1 MPYVTEHMHGHPARG
16 QWPTTLETMAAQMA
30 DQSEATEKETKNAR
44 RVTKIVSW
52 SALAL
57 AAAAAALNFL

>member
-1 MPYVTEHMHGHPARG
+1 
-16 QWPTTLETMAAQMA
+16 MAAQMA

>member
-1 MPYVTEHMHGHPARG
+1 LPDTLAQAERG
-16 QWPTTLETMAAQMA
+16 AAALETMAAQMA